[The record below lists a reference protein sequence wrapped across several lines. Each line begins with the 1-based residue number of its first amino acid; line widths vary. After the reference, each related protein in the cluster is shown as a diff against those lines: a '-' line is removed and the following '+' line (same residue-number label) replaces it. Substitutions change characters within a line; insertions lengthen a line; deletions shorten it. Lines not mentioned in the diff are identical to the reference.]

1 MKVLLQVSGSIACYK
16 AAHVVSRLTQAGH
29 DVRCALSPA
38 ALSFVG
44 AATFE
49 GLSGNAVVSET
60 FEPGRWM
67 EHIELPRWADLTLLC
82 PATANRLNKMAA
94 GVADDLLGNLF
105 LTHDFAKPFLVAP
118 AMNTR
123 MWEHPTTRASVRSLT
138 AMGLEMVSPDSGA
151 LACREVGDG
160 RLADP
165 DGIVALVVERLA
177 ALGP

>member
-1 MKVLLQVSGSIACYK
+1 MNVLFQVSGSIACYK
-16 AAHVVSRLTQAGH
+16 AAHVVSRLTQAGC
-29 DVRCALSPA
+29 DVRCAASPS

-60 FEPGRWM
+60 FEAGRWM
-67 EHIELPRWADLTLLC
+67 EHIELPRWADLTILC

-105 LTHDFAKPFLVAP
+105 LTHDFTKPFLVAP

-123 MWEHPTTRASVRSLT
+123 MWQHPTTQASIDRLV
-138 AMGLEMVSPDSGA
+138 AMGIELVAPDAGA
-151 LACREVGDG
+151 LACRDVGDG

-165 DGIVALVVERLA
+165 DGVVALVLERLKA
-177 ALGP
+177 SGA

>member
-1 MKVLLQVSGSIACYK
+1 MNVLFQVSGSIACYK
-16 AAHVVSRLTQAGH
+16 AAHVVSRLSQAGH
-29 DVRCALSPA
+29 DVRVAVTPSALA
-38 ALSFVG
+38 FVG

-49 GLSGNAVVSET
+49 GLSGNPVVSST

-123 MWEHPTTRASVRSLT
+123 MWHHPTTQASVDRLV
-138 AMGLEMVSPDSGA
+138 AMGLELVSPDAGA

-165 DGIVALVVERLA
+165 DGIVALVLARLEA
-177 ALGP
+177 QAS

>member
-1 MKVLLQVSGSIACYK
+1 MNVLFQVSGSIACYK
-16 AAHVVSRLTQAGH
+16 AAHVVSRVSQAGH
-29 DVRCALSPA
+29 DVRCAVTPS
-38 ALSFVG
+38 ALAFVG

-60 FEPGRWM
+60 FEAGRWM
-67 EHIELPRWADLTLLC
+67 EHIELPRWADLTILC

-123 MWEHPTTRASVRSLT
+123 MWNHPTTQASVERLLG
-138 AMGLEMVSPDSGA
+138 MGLELVSPDSGA

-165 DGIVALVVERLA
+165 DGIVALLLERLA
-177 ALGP
+177 AVAP